1 MRFNKNDKL
10 IINIMQDINK
20 NKNIDCDNNLF
31 YLVPSNGWCRDDML
45 NMEINIITKCIENNF
60 NIDIIMDLSLSKYFN
75 LLNKLALNKKVNIQY
90 IDIMFNDDRYITPS
104 KISNITWSNKN
115 DSLRLHENAY
125 NIIKEV
131 FNKNNK
137 VNKVRA

>member
-1 MRFNKNDKL
+1 MGFNKNDKL
-10 IINIMQDINK
+10 IINIMQDTNK
-20 NKNIDCDNNLF
+20 NKNVVCDNNLF
-31 YLVPSNGWCRDDML
+31 YLVPSNGWCRDDIL
-45 NMEINIITKCIENNF
+45 NMEINITKKCIENNF

-75 LLNKLALNKKVNIQY
+75 LVNKLALNKKVNIKY
-90 IDIMFNDDRYITPS
+90 VDIMFNDDRYITPS
-104 KISNITWSNKN
+104 KISNITLSNKN

>member
-1 MRFNKNDKL
+1 MGFNKNNKL

-20 NKNIDCDNNLF
+20 NKNIDCDNYLF
-31 YLVPSNGWCRDDML
+31 YSVPSNGWCRDDIL
-45 NMEINIITKCIENNF
+45 NMEINIIKKCIDNNF

-90 IDIMFNDDRYITPS
+90 VDIMFNDDRYITPS

-137 VNKVRA
+137 INKVRV